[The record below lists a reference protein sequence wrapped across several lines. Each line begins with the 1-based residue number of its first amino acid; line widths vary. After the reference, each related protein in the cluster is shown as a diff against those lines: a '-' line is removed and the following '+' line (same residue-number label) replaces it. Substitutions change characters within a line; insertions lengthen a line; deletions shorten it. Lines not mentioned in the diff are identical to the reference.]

1 MSSQNAKD
9 DCSSRDIRSALS
21 KLSKEARELY
31 LGHNIPTMPSPPTP
45 LNFYRDFVSQNRPV
59 VIKGGVSHW
68 PAVKKWTNSYLKET
82 LGDIPV
88 SVTVTPNGYAD
99 APQGSL
105 FVMPEERTMCMGDF
119 IDILENP
126 DSANGVFYIQK
137 QNSNLTEEFKDIIR
151 DIEADIDWATEAFGK
166 TPDAANFWMGDA
178 RAVTSMHKD
187 PYENIYCVVRGH
199 KELVLQPPTD
209 LPWVPY
215 RDFRPAIYKENTKTG
230 EFDTEEINSSLVPWI
245 AIDPTSPD
253 LETYPEYANST
264 QFTLKLE
271 AGDVLFLPSL
281 WFHYLTQS
289 HGCIAVNFWYDMEFD
304 IKYNYFNLVNK
315 LKKIIKSR
323 DK

>member
-1 MSSQNAKD
+1 MSAHNTKD

-31 LGHNIPTMPSPPTP
+31 LGHNIPALHSAPSP
-45 LNFYRDFVSQNRPV
+45 LIFYREFVSQNRPV
-59 VIKGGVSHW
+59 VVKGGVSHW
-68 PAVKKWTNSYLKET
+68 SAVTKWTNAYLKER
-82 LGDIPV
+82 LGDMPV

-119 IDILENP
+119 VDILDNP
-126 DSANGVFYIQK
+126 ESANGVFYIQK
-137 QNSNLTEEFKDIIR
+137 QNSNLTQEFKDIMG

-187 PYENIYCVVRGH
+187 PYENIYCVVRGT

-215 RDFRPAIYKENTKTG
+215 RDFKPAIYKENTKTG
-230 EFDTEEINSSLVPWI
+230 EFEMEEINSSLVPWI

-264 QFTLKLE
+264 QFKLKLE

-315 LKKIIKSR
+315 LKKIIRSKN
-323 DK
+323 